1 MIIWNIESFSY
12 EWCIKINTNKNE
24 KINNG
29 ITRIDLSE
37 ISFKVKKKKQVNEI
51 IRRPIDR
58 SENLSLYKN
67 KSSDKNSILCGKRS
81 IGWVIVGKHIDRA
94 KDKKKQLKIFF
105 WIIRD
110 KIIDNI
116 NKNPNKY
123 TYAEIKK
130 TLR

>member
-12 EWCIKINTNKNE
+12 ECCIKINTNKNE

-67 KSSDKNSILCGKRS
+67 KWSEKNSILSGKRS